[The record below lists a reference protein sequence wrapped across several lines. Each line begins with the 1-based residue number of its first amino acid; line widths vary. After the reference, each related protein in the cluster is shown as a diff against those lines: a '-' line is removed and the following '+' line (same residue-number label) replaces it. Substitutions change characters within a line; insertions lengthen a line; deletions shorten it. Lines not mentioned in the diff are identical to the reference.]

1 MSKDRHF
8 TPNRPLEN
16 DKKFFL
22 MTNYIKIQIKKRQN
36 SHFPQII

>member
-1 MSKDRHF
+1 MTLGGQYSDR
-8 TPNRPLEN
+8 LI
-16 DKKFFL
+16 DLSQIL